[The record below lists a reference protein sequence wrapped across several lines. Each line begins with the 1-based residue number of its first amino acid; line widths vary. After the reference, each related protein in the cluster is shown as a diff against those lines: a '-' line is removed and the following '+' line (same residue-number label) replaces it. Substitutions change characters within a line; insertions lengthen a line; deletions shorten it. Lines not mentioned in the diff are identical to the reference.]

1 MIGWSMTGWRVIDWS
16 LSHEGRT
23 GWGRLDDANSNANS
37 SSSDEATEGA
47 SMIPRHLLIAVAAL
61 LLLVVSMGIYLR
73 RMRQR
78 AREDESPVSDVLP
91 VAPPASGPTET
102 VTLYVADDAAGA
114 LRARSAP
121 IPLPGG
127 RQQRAEELLRALL
140 RIYQQP
146 GAGHRLSPAA
156 DIRAIYL
163 VDPGA
168 AVIDLN
174 AAFADQHRS
183 GILSEQLTVNSLVET
198 LAVNVPG
205 IQRVK
210 ILVEGKTRDTL
221 AGHADLSDWF
231 DAAAVVQAGN
241 QQSGNQ

>member
-1 MIGWSMTGWRVIDWS
+1 MR
-16 LSHEGRT
+16 
-23 GWGRLDDANSNANS
+23 AQ
-37 SSSDEATEGA
+37 
-47 SMIPRHLLIAVAAL
+47 IPRHLLIGVAAL
-61 LLLVVSMGIYLR
+61 LVLVVAMGVYLR
-73 RMRQR
+73 SMRRR
-78 AREDESPVSDVLP
+78 AMEVASPAVYSSP
-91 VAPPASGPTET
+91 VAPPPSGPTET
-102 VTLYVADDAAGA
+102 VTLYVADDATGA
-114 LRARSAP
+114 LRARSAQ

-140 RIYQQP
+140 RLYQQP
-146 GAGHRLSPAA
+146 GAAHPLAAAA

-174 AAFADQHRS
+174 ASFADQHRS

-205 IQRVK
+205 ILRVN

-221 AGHADLSDWF
+221 AGHADLSDSF
-231 DAAAVVQAGN
+231 DVTTVEQASN
-241 QQSGNQ
+241 P

>member
-1 MIGWSMTGWRVIDWS
+1 
-16 LSHEGRT
+16 
-23 GWGRLDDANSNANS
+23 
-37 SSSDEATEGA
+37 
-47 SMIPRHLLIAVAAL
+47 MIPRHLLFGVAAL
-61 LLLVVSMGIYLR
+61 LVLVVAMGIYLR
-73 RMRQR
+73 HMRR
-78 AREDESPVSDVLP
+78 AGEGIGVSGCRAPCLSLLQPPV
-91 VAPPASGPTET
+91 PTET
-102 VTLYVADDAAGA
+102 VTLYVADDAAGM
-114 LRARSAP
+114 LRPRSAQ

-146 GAGHRLSPAA
+146 GAPHPLSPAA

-198 LAVNVPG
+198 LAFNVPG
-205 IQRVK
+205 IERVN

-221 AGHADLSDWF
+221 AGHADLSDTF
-231 DAAAVVQAGN
+231 DVTTIEQAGS
-241 QQSGNQ
+241 Q

>member
-1 MIGWSMTGWRVIDWS
+1 
-16 LSHEGRT
+16 
-23 GWGRLDDANSNANS
+23 
-37 SSSDEATEGA
+37 
-47 SMIPRHLLIAVAAL
+47 MIPRHLLIGVAAL
-61 LLLVVSMGIYLR
+61 LVLVVSMGIYLR
-73 RMRQR
+73 HMRRR
-78 AREDESPVSDVLP
+78 AGEFQYAAADAFP

-102 VTLYVADDAAGA
+102 VTLYVADDAAGV
-114 LRARSAP
+114 LRARSAQ

-146 GAGHRLSPAA
+146 DSAHPLAPAA
-156 DIRAIYL
+156 DIRSIYL

-198 LAVNVPG
+198 LAANVPG
-205 IQRVK
+205 VSRVN
-210 ILVEGKTRDTL
+210 ILVEGKTRETL
-221 AGHADLSDWF
+221 AGHADLTETF
-231 DAAAVVQAGN
+231 DVITVEQAGN
-241 QQSGNQ
+241 Q

>member
-1 MIGWSMTGWRVIDWS
+1 
-16 LSHEGRT
+16 
-23 GWGRLDDANSNANS
+23 
-37 SSSDEATEGA
+37 
-47 SMIPRHLLIAVAAL
+47 MIPRYLLIGVAAL
-61 LLLVVSMGIYLR
+61 LALVVSMGIYLR
-73 RMRQR
+73 HMRLQ
-78 AREDESPVSDVLP
+78 AEQLESVSSALP

-102 VTLYVADDAAGA
+102 VTLYVADDAAGM
-114 LRARSAP
+114 LRARSAQ

-127 RQQRAEELLRALL
+127 RQQRAEELLRTLL

-146 GAGHRLSPAA
+146 GATHPLPAAA

-163 VDPGA
+163 VDPGS

-205 IQRVK
+205 VQRVN

-221 AGHADLSDWF
+221 AGHADLTDSF
-231 DAAAVVQAGN
+231 DALTVMQAGS
-241 QQSGNQ
+241 Q

>member
-1 MIGWSMTGWRVIDWS
+1 
-16 LSHEGRT
+16 
-23 GWGRLDDANSNANS
+23 
-37 SSSDEATEGA
+37 
-47 SMIPRHLLIAVAAL
+47 MIPRHLLIGVAAL

-73 RMRQR
+73 HMRQK
-78 AREDESPVSDVLP
+78 AQELEPSSASLSPVP
-91 VAPPASGPTET
+91 PPASGPTET
-102 VTLYVADDAAGA
+102 VTLYVADDIAGT
-114 LRARSAP
+114 LHPRSAQ

-146 GAGHRLSPAA
+146 GAAHPLSPAA
-156 DIRAIYL
+156 DIRSIYL
-163 VDPGA
+163 VDPGE

-205 IQRVK
+205 IQRVN
-210 ILVEGKTRDTL
+210 ILVGGQTRDTL
-221 AGHADLSDWF
+221 AGHADLTESF
-231 DAAAVVQAGN
+231 VVLTVEQASN
-241 QQSGNQ
+241 Q

>member
-1 MIGWSMTGWRVIDWS
+1 
-16 LSHEGRT
+16 
-23 GWGRLDDANSNANS
+23 
-37 SSSDEATEGA
+37 
-47 SMIPRHLLIAVAAL
+47 MIPRHLLIGVAAL
-61 LLLVVSMGIYLR
+61 LVLVVAMGTYVRHMR
-73 RMRQR
+73 RR
-78 AREDESPVSDVLP
+78 ATEIESLAADALP
-91 VAPPASGPTET
+91 VAPPATGPTET
-102 VTLYVADDAAGA
+102 VTLYVAEDDAGT
-114 LRARSAP
+114 LRARTAQ

-146 GAGHRLSPAA
+146 GAAHPLSPAS

-205 IQRVK
+205 IQRVN
-210 ILVEGKTRDTL
+210 ILVDGKTRDTL
-221 AGHADLSDWF
+221 AGHVDLTQSF
-231 DAAAVVQAGN
+231 DVATVEQAGS
-241 QQSGNQ
+241 Q

>member
-1 MIGWSMTGWRVIDWS
+1 
-16 LSHEGRT
+16 
-23 GWGRLDDANSNANS
+23 
-37 SSSDEATEGA
+37 
-47 SMIPRHLLIAVAAL
+47 MIPRHLLISVAAMFV
-61 LLLVVSMGIYLR
+61 LVIAMGLYARHMR
-73 RMRQR
+73 RQ
-78 AREDESPVSDVLP
+78 AREIESPAASALP

-102 VTLYVADDAAGA
+102 VTLYVADDAAA
-114 LRARSAP
+114 TLRAQSAQ

-140 RIYQQP
+140 SIYQQT
-146 GAGHRLSPAA
+146 GAAHPLAPAS
-156 DIRAIYL
+156 DIRCIYL

-205 IQRVK
+205 ILRVK
-210 ILVEGKTRDTL
+210 ILVEGKSRETL
-221 AGHADLSDWF
+221 AGHTDLTDWF
-231 DAAAVVQAGN
+231 DVTAMEPVGN
-241 QQSGNQ
+241 Q

>member
-1 MIGWSMTGWRVIDWS
+1 
-16 LSHEGRT
+16 
-23 GWGRLDDANSNANS
+23 
-37 SSSDEATEGA
+37 
-47 SMIPRHLLIAVAAL
+47 MIPRYLLIAVATL

-73 RMRQR
+73 HMRRQ
-78 AREDESPVSDVLP
+78 AAKVESLATDVLP
-91 VAPPASGPTET
+91 VAPPPSGPTET
-102 VTLYVADDAAGA
+102 VTLYVADDAAGM
-114 LRARSAP
+114 LRARSAQ

-146 GAGHRLSPAA
+146 GASHPLAPAA
-156 DIRAIYL
+156 DIRSIYL
-163 VDPGA
+163 VAPGA

-205 IQRVK
+205 INRVN
-210 ILVEGKTRDTL
+210 ILVEGQMRDTL
-221 AGHADLSDWF
+221 AGHADLTESF
-231 DAAAVVQAGN
+231 DVTTVEQAGN
-241 QQSGNQ
+241 Q

>member
-1 MIGWSMTGWRVIDWS
+1 
-16 LSHEGRT
+16 
-23 GWGRLDDANSNANS
+23 
-37 SSSDEATEGA
+37 
-47 SMIPRHLLIAVAAL
+47 MIPRHLLIAVAAL
-61 LLLVVSMGIYLR
+61 LVLVLSMGIYARHMR
-73 RMRQR
+73 RRVVEFR
-78 AREDESPVSDVLP
+78 YAADSP

-102 VTLYVADDAAGA
+102 VTLYVADDAAGM
-114 LRARSAP
+114 LRARSAQ

-146 GAGHRLSPAA
+146 GAAHPLVPAA
-156 DIRAIYL
+156 DIHSIFL

-205 IQRVK
+205 IHRVN
-210 ILVEGKTRDTL
+210 ILVEGKTRETL
-221 AGHADLSDWF
+221 AGHADLTQSF
-231 DAAAVVQAGN
+231 DVTTVEQAGN
-241 QQSGNQ
+241 Q